1 MSIFKRIIG
10 LPMKRLSYCR
20 PIVYITVNRPQ
31 RMNTSSIWRGRKRN
45 AREREVGNVGA
56 DLGGVYQGLA
66 KGAKPPIPMNEPQPV
81 REKLT

>member
-1 MSIFKRIIG
+1 
-10 LPMKRLSYCR
+10 
-20 PIVYITVNRPQ
+20 
-31 RMNTSSIWRGRKRN
+31 MNTSSIWRGRKRN

>member
-1 MSIFKRIIG
+1 
-10 LPMKRLSYCR
+10 MKRLSYCR

-56 DLGGVYQGLA
+56 DLGGVYQRKMHTLWSMTLMKIKEISA
-66 KGAKPPIPMNEPQPV
+66 ISV
-81 REKLT
+81 TF